1 MKEFFYFTYNVPFQ
15 MIINMKNQKLM
26 SILESKDIKIEPIDY
41 NKENITENY

>member
-1 MKEFFYFTYNVPFQ
+1 
-15 MIINMKNQKLM
+15 MKNQKLM